1 MIEGLNAMERLGH
14 MMTNKNSRICAEFD
28 MEAVPKSFR
37 EKFQTEDLCD
47 EIVYEY
53 AVSYLQIIES
63 VPAVKIVAKERGSLY
78 WHIAELAKQL
88 GFFVICEIE
97 QEEVGYI
104 MENKTKVIAENKMID
119 AVIINI
125 NLDDND
131 NSQIHH
137 FLELLKETEKAAFIK
152 VKEVQ
157 KKPKKTWWKVLS
169 RKKEETLRQHFSHI
183 QGIDKMCYDEM
194 GKPTYSMIGVAIQK
208 EQDYEFLT
216 TYTFSLICNYEEEK
230 LGEVVKLFDGE
241 GQGALAVIRFANKT
255 QEDWEEELLKE
266 VTQKNERLNNAINEF
281 YGIEE
286 I

>member
-1 MIEGLNAMERLGH
+1 MIEGLNSMERLGH

-28 MEAVPKSFR
+28 MDAVPKSFR
-37 EKFQTEDLCD
+37 EKFHTEDLCD

-88 GFFVICEIE
+88 GFFVICEVE

-104 MENKTKVIAENKMID
+104 MENKTKVIAENKVID

-131 NSQIHH
+131 NSQILH

-152 VKEVQ
+152 VKETQ
-157 KKPKKTWWKVLS
+157 KKPKKRWWKVLS
-169 RKKEETLRQHFSHI
+169 RKKEETLRQKFSHLQDI
-183 QGIDKMCYDEM
+183 ERICYDEN
-194 GKPTYSMIGVAIQK
+194 GKPTYSMVGVAVEK
-208 EQDYEFLT
+208 EQDYEFLS

-241 GQGALAVIRFANKT
+241 GQGALAVVNFANKT
-255 QEDWEEELLKE
+255 QEDWEEALLKE
-266 VTQKNERLNNAINEF
+266 VMQKNERLNNAINEF